1 MPGSRRLEIVFLKN
15 IPIKIPSD
23 LVLSRLKFAK
33 YKTRADGRIL
43 SFIAGIMDEGYSLVE
58 TKAVFAVFDI
68 TVRGAIVKFV
78 PSGLRVRSVSLSKH
92 LKGASKAALFACTI
106 GRELGEKVNAYV
118 RKGEIANATVLD
130 AAGSEAAEALADEID
145 RTVTKNARAEGFS
158 TVTRFSPGYGD
169 WSVFDQGKVLKALKA
184 SKIGIRATKSYIML
198 PEKSVTAC
206 IGLIK
211 AGAKPVRKVYEGNI
225 SKAKK

>member
-1 MPGSRRLEIVFLKN
+1 MPDPRRPEIVFLKN

-33 YKTRADGRIL
+33 YKTRADKKIL
-43 SFIAGIMDEGYSLVE
+43 SFIAGIIDEGYSLAE
-58 TKAVFAVFDI
+58 PKAVFAVFDI
-68 TVRGAIVKFV
+68 SIRGGTVRFGSSKFAVK
-78 PSGLRVRSVSLSKH
+78 SASLSKH

-106 GRELGEKVNAYV
+106 GGELVDRINAYV
-118 RKGEIANATVLD
+118 KKGEIASATVLD
-130 AAGSEAAEALADEID
+130 AVGSEAAEALADRID
-145 RTVTKNARAEGFS
+145 YIVTKNARAEGFS

-169 WSVFDQGKVLKALKA
+169 WTVFDQGKLLNALKA
-184 SKIGIRATKSYIML
+184 SKIGIKATKSYIMV

-206 IGLIK
+206 IGLVK
-211 AGAKPVRKVYEGNI
+211 SGSKPVRKVYEGNI